1 MSSVETEKRLQSI
14 YNIPLGTLCG
24 VGAGALWG
32 LVFLAPELVRD
43 FTPLELAIGRF
54 LACGIIAFVVII
66 PRWPILTS
74 SLDKQDWR
82 ALFWLSIFGNTLYY
96 ILLSKAIQS
105 GGIALTSLV
114 IGFLPVT
121 VTIIGS
127 HDKEAIPLITLFP
140 SLLLCCAG
148 AVCIGWQ
155 ALKAPEA
162 THQTSMGL
170 LWSVAA
176 LLSWTTYAV
185 GNSRSLARLS
195 TVSIH
200 DWNLLVG
207 LVTGAQAICLIPVA
221 LLLGHLKH
229 DLTSWGR
236 FVEVSTA
243 VAIIASFFGN
253 VLWNQMSRLLP
264 LTMTGQMIL
273 FETLFAL
280 IYGFLW
286 EHRWPRPIEM
296 AAFTFIVCSVMTCV
310 SVHRKHHRGLNNAAT
325 ASHKSGV

>member
-1 MSSVETEKRLQSI
+1 
-14 YNIPLGTLCG
+14 
-24 VGAGALWG
+24 
-32 LVFLAPELVRD
+32 
-43 FTPLELAIGRF
+43 
-54 LACGIIAFVVII
+54 
-66 PRWPILTS
+66 
-74 SLDKQDWR
+74 
-82 ALFWLSIFGNTLYY
+82 
-96 ILLSKAIQS
+96 
-105 GGIALTSLV
+105 
-114 IGFLPVT
+114 
-121 VTIIGS
+121 
-127 HDKEAIPLITLFP
+127 
-140 SLLLCCAG
+140 
-148 AVCIGWQ
+148 
-155 ALKAPEA
+155 
-162 THQTSMGL
+162 MGL

-229 DLTSWGR
+229 DLTSWAR

-273 FETLFAL
+273 FETLFAR

-286 EHRWPRPIEM
+286 EHRWPRPIEV
-296 AAFTFIVCSVMTCV
+296 AAFTFVVCSVMTCV
-310 SVHRKHHRGLNNAAT
+310 SVHRKHHRDLNNAAT
-325 ASHKSGV
+325 PSHKSGV